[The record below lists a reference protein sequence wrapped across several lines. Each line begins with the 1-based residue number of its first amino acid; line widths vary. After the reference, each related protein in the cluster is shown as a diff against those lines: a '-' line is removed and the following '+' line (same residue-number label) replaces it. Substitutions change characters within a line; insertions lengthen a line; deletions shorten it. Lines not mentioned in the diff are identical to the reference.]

1 MVTHRVECPP
11 RDKAASQP
19 ATRRL
24 VKVLGLVV
32 AASGVEH
39 GLGEALQGNRVLAG
53 PMIRSWPDSRF
64 FRIENGEPAFTL
76 LPHPVAAGVLTL
88 MVAVGLAVRSWYI
101 DRGAHPRR
109 DLLAL
114 SALLF
119 LVGGGFGPPL
129 IGVALSIPAGW
140 VRRRPVHRTTG
151 WCRGLGAASGWLL
164 AAAVAGWLALVPG
177 LPLLDVTV
185 GASDAWILQL
195 FVAAVALSTLATVAA
210 RARDALP
217 ESQQDA
223 VADVTAVKGQK
234 S

>member
-39 GLGEALQGNRVLAG
+39 GLGEALQGNRELAG

-177 LPLLDVTV
+177 CR
-185 GASDAWILQL
+185 S
-195 FVAAVALSTLATVAA
+195 STSPSAPATPGYYSSSWPPWPC
-210 RARDALP
+210 RPWPRSP
-217 ESQQDA
+217 PGRGMRSRNHNRTPSPTSRQ
-223 VADVTAVKGQK
+223 
-234 S
+234 